1 MDRDAIAEV
10 GFDEQGR
17 LYVMPLTVTFPYVY
31 REAMEVDWDDSG
43 HYLCAP
49 PPPRSQLAPAVW
61 WLRRILAAART
72 QDCEL
77 HLAPETRLQNIPYQL
92 VDEISAVL
100 REPHD

>member
-1 MDRDAIAEV
+1 MNRDKIAEI

-31 REAMEVDWDDSG
+31 REAMEVAWDDEY

-49 PPPRSQLAPAVW
+49 PPPRSQLAPVGW
-61 WLRRILAAART
+61 WLRQIFAAARA

-77 HLAPETRLQNIPYQL
+77 HLAPETKLRNIPHQL
-92 VDEISAVL
+92 VDEIKTVL
-100 REPHD
+100 REHND

>member
-10 GFDEQGR
+10 GYDDQGR
-17 LYVMPLTVTFPYVY
+17 LYVMPLTVTFPYVF
-31 REAMEVDWDDSG
+31 REPLEVEWDDIG
-43 HYLCAP
+43 RCLCAP
-49 PPPRSQLAPAVW
+49 PLPRSQLASAVW

-77 HLAPETRLQNIPYQL
+77 HLAPETRLLNIPYQL

-100 REPHD
+100 RETHV